1 MKIKVQNQIKSAHQ
15 SSKLK
20 YKSKIKT
27 LFQVQSE
34 KLTCTKMAE
43 LGHHSHGTLDHDH
56 IPQYRP

>member
-34 KLTCTKMAE
+34 IHNQYQSSNDKMKLKM
-43 LGHHSHGTLDHDH
+43 
-56 IPQYRP
+56 